1 MDKSF
6 QHMNKDII
14 DDRNIDEFIGI
25 CKGVL
30 ADDEFNVKE
39 KKYLTEWIE
48 NNKLYDNVAVKKIYY
63 ELKNT
68 KDLDDLKN
76 LLISFTGGL
85 PPVKEIQSM
94 STQLPIEK
102 MLLPIKFENESF
114 CLTGNFSSAYGK
126 RKVLED
132 LIEAKGG
139 ICKKRVT
146 LDLDY
151 LVIGE
156 FGNNDWR
163 HSSFGRKI
171 EDAMK
176 IQKNKNSKIK
186 IISEKQLLKDL

>member
-1 MDKSF
+1 
-6 QHMNKDII
+6 MNKDII

-30 ADDEFNVKE
+30 ADNEFNNHE
-39 KKYLTEWIE
+39 KKYLIEWIE
-48 NNKLYDNVAVKKIYY
+48 NHNLYDNVAIKTIYY

-76 LLISFTGGL
+76 LLISFTGGN

-94 STQLPIEK
+94 STQLPIET

-114 CLTGNFSSAYGK
+114 CLTGKFPSALGN

-132 LIEAKGG
+132 EIELKGG

-156 FGNNDWR
+156 LGNNDWR
-163 HSSFGRKI
+163 HSNYGRKI
-171 EDAMK
+171 ENAMK
-176 IQKNKNSKIK
+176 IRENKNSKIK